1 MSGRQA
7 LGQFSCG
14 LTEILEDLGEGGEIS
29 MGDEGG
35 RGGGGVVLHCLRRGR
50 RGEGKAAARG
60 RETKKSCVLEKVVK
74 GA

>member
-14 LTEILEDLGEGGEIS
+14 LTEILEDLGEGEEIS

-35 RGGGGVVLHCLRRGR
+35 EGEVLSYI
-50 RGEGKAAARG
+50 A
-60 RETKKSCVLEKVVK
+60 
-74 GA
+74 